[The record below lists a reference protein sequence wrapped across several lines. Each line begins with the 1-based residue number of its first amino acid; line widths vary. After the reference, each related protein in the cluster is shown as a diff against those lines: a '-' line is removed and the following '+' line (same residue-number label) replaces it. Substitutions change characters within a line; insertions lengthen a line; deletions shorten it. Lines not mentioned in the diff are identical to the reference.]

1 MPIRKVVLHMAVKN
15 AADAGCI
22 QDRELDEELADVLVA
37 ISIITKRLA
46 RKINENLRKTEVP
59 SNGQDERTVS
69 RNR

>member
-37 ISIITKRLA
+37 ISVITKRLA

-59 SNGQDERTVS
+59 SNGQDERTVN